1 MTRLKWVVKR
11 IRTCDRRIVRAATVL
26 AIAFWLTSAA
36 RPAHAQVGARDF
48 PDTLVTEDPDPSNE
62 LDLLP
67 GMASGSG
74 QNSFSF
80 SFDLEKKLS
89 ENTSIQFSEAI
100 NDPLRRRLRSTTGL
114 SNLQVL
120 PKWAFFKS
128 DEHELRLAIGAE
140 MDLPTG
146 QISAGADGHARGGPL
161 LMLAKG
167 MGDLSSEGPIFY
179 LRPFAIQAD
188 AGYLPTWNGYESD
201 LGEADVALSYS
212 MPYLA
217 ASEDSVAHIPIVS
230 RLVPMVEF
238 NYQQILD
245 GRSNKTPPE
254 FLMTPALGYQAAA
267 YQITVGGQFGLN
279 GYAQGQEKSAVV
291 GMLSLYLAQ
300 FIPELRWTPF

>member
-1 MTRLKWVVKR
+1 MRLRWAATR
-11 IRTCDRRIVRAATVL
+11 IRTCERGLV
-26 AIAFWLTSAA
+26 SAA
-36 RPAHAQVGARDF
+36 AALVIALCLASSAAAVHAQVGARDF
-48 PDTLVTEDPDPSNE
+48 PDTLVTEDPNPSNE

-67 GMASGSG
+67 GMASENG

-80 SFDLEKKLS
+80 SFDFEKKLS
-89 ENTSIQFSEAI
+89 ANTSIQFSEAI
-100 NDPLRRRLRSTTGL
+100 NDPLRRRLRSSTGL

-128 DEHELRLAIGAE
+128 DEHELRLGIGAIV
-140 MDLPTG
+140 DLPTG
-146 QISAGADGHARGGPL
+146 EISAGADGHTRGGPL

-201 LGEADVALSYS
+201 LGMADVALSYS

-217 ASEDSVAHIPIVS
+217 AAQDSVARVPLVS
-230 RLVPMVEF
+230 HLVPIIEF

-245 GRSNKTPPE
+245 GRANKTPPE
-254 FLMTPALGYQAAA
+254 FLITPQLGYQSDA

-279 GYAQGQEKSAVV
+279 GYAQAQQKSAVV
-291 GMLSLYLAQ
+291 AELSLYLAH